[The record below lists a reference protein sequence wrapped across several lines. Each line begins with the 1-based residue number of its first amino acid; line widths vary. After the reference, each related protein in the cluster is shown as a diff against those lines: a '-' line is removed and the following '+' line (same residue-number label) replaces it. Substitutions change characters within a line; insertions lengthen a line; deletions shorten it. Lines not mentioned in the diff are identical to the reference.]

1 VAAVEGR
8 RLSVLFT
15 TPTLARQFSE
25 GVHIEVLREALRE
38 VLGVDL
44 EVVCLPGVSTA
55 PAPVGQRPAGQRPAG
70 SGPVGSGPAS
80 SLQTPVHEGFAP
92 GDEAADDDGSEPP
105 VERGEDAALRLVQQA
120 LGGRVLD
127 RRGD

>member
-1 VAAVEGR
+1 
-8 RLSVLFT
+8 
-15 TPTLARQFSE
+15 
-25 GVHIEVLREALRE
+25 
-38 VLGVDL
+38 
-44 EVVCLPGVSTA
+44 
-55 PAPVGQRPAGQRPAG
+55 
-70 SGPVGSGPAS
+70 
-80 SLQTPVHEGFAP
+80 VHEGFAP